1 MREYSPLPL
10 SRLALAA
17 RLPETELLERV
28 TLDDPAFSVLT
39 DLTQVTPATI
49 GPERSIDH
57 ANAMMLERRVRL
69 LFVVGGDRFVSGVI
83 TATDLLGEKPMRF
96 VQERGGTRSDVLV
109 SDIMTPFERMDA
121 IDMQDVAQ
129 MRVGHIVATL
139 KETARQ
145 HAVVVDLDA
154 GGRQRLRGLFS
165 LTQIARQLGIA
176 LQTTEVARTFSEI
189 EASLTH

>member
-1 MREYSPLPL
+1 MTREYSPLPL
-10 SRLALAA
+10 SRLAPAA

-139 KETARQ
+139 KSVRRQ
-145 HAVVVDLDA
+145 HLLAADE
-154 GGRQRLRGLFS
+154 GGRRLRGLFS
-165 LTQIARQLGIA
+165 TSRIAKQLGVE
-176 LQTTEVARTFSEI
+176 LTTSDIARTFAEI
-189 EASLTH
+189 EAALSH

>member
-10 SRLALAA
+10 SRLAPAA
-17 RLPETELLERV
+17 RLPETDLLERV

-49 GPERSIDH
+49 GPDRSIDH

-96 VQERGGTRSDVLV
+96 VQERGGARSDVLV

-139 KETARQ
+139 KSVRRQ
-145 HAVVVDLDA
+145 HLLAADE
-154 GGRQRLRGLFS
+154 GGRRLRGLFS
-165 LTQIARQLGIA
+165 TSRIAKQLGVE
-176 LQTTEVARTFSEI
+176 LTTSDIARTFAEI
-189 EASLTH
+189 EAALSH

>member
-1 MREYSPLPL
+1 MLREYAPLPL
-10 SRLALAA
+10 SSLAPAA
-17 RLPETELLERV
+17 RLPEADLLERV

-57 ANAMMLERRVRL
+57 AHAMMLERRVRL
-69 LFVVGGDRFVSGVI
+69 LFVLGRDRFLAGVI

-96 VQERGGTRSDVLV
+96 VQERGGTRYDVSV

-139 KETARQ
+139 KSVHRQ
-145 HAVVVDLDA
+145 HLIAADE
-154 GGRQRLRGLFS
+154 GGRRVRGIFS
-165 LTQIARQLGIA
+165 ASRIAKQLGVELTTSDVA
-176 LQTTEVARTFSEI
+176 QTFAEI
-189 EASLTH
+189 EAALAH

>member
-1 MREYSPLPL
+1 MREYAPLPL
-10 SRLALAA
+10 FPLAPAA
-17 RLPETELLERV
+17 HLPESDLLERV

-49 GPERSIDH
+49 GPDRSIDH

-69 LFVVGGDRFVSGVI
+69 LFVVGGDRFVTGVI

-96 VQERGGTRSDVLV
+96 VQERGGARSDILV

-139 KETARQ
+139 KSVRRQ
-145 HAVVVDLDA
+145 HLIAADE
-154 GGRQRLRGLFS
+154 GGRRVRGLFS
-165 LTQIARQLGIA
+165 TSRIAKQLGVD
-176 LQTTEVARTFSEI
+176 LTTSDIARTFAEI
-189 EASLTH
+189 EAALSH